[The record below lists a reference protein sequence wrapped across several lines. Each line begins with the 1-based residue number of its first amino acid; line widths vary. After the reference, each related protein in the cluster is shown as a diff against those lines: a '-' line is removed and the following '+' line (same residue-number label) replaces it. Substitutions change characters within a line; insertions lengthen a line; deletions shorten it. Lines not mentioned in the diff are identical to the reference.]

1 MAFDAGA
8 VVGRMVLDKT
18 QWNASVASVG
28 RDRDKMNSGFASFAN
43 SIKSNWVGISVT
55 IAVAVAVAKVSWDL
69 ALPAAR
75 SRQIEDAFM
84 GIANGAGIAGKEL
97 KKALKEASAFTVEFS
112 SIASTTSALIG
123 RSLSQSQIVA
133 LMQVARAEARKTGE
147 TVEQAYNTIANS
159 VTGGFTRAL
168 KTAYGINVDATVA
181 VANYARATGM
191 TTEKVE
197 QFYKAQ
203 AIANEILKKTKDDL
217 DSISAS
223 QLTHYERMQQMQARW
238 KEFIEWIG
246 EGVYNIFII
255 VGSIAG
261 IIMSGLLSVIDNT
274 MSAIQRSFAFVIG
287 MMQKLVSLI
296 PGVGNALDGLRK
308 QFDASA
314 DSFNEKA
321 QNNLKQVGA
330 YYEEIVGAVK
340 DMVSDT
346 SDSANGLFGNVKSN
360 AEDMTVGVKQTV
372 DQWLAQMKQDFNG
385 ILEFTQGIFTGL
397 QSNFKTIVADGIRGD
412 LSSMKSYFVSFGN
425 MVIDVI
431 AEIIAKWMAMK
442 VVTGFAGIFAG
453 AWGSGGAENI
463 MATGANIGMTAGYA
477 EGIDYVPEA
486 GNYKLHE
493 GEKVVPKYDAAKNES
508 QAVTIYNLIT
518 PEAVAA
524 AMSGKEGNGVIINVV
539 NQNSLRN
546 GVIRREVKRR

>member
-8 VVGRMVLDKT
+8 IVGRMLLDKT
-18 QWNASVASVG
+18 QWNASVVSVG
-28 RDRDKMNSGFASFAN
+28 RDQEKMRSGFASFVNSMKENWLGTAALIAAGAVVARQAWATMEAGVKADQVEAGFMNIAN
-43 SIKSNWVGISVT
+43 S
-55 IAVAVAVAKVSWDL
+55 
-69 ALPAAR
+69 
-75 SRQIEDAFM
+75 
-84 GIANGAGIAGKEL
+84 AGIAGKKL
-97 KKALKEASAFTVEFS
+97 KEALKEASAFTVEFS
-112 SIASTTSALIG
+112 DIASTTSALIG
-123 RSLSQSQIVA
+123 RSLSESQITS

-168 KTAYGINVDATVA
+168 KTAYGVNVDATVA

-197 QFYKAQ
+197 QFYKSQ
-203 AIANEILKKTKDDL
+203 AIANEILKQTKGDL
-217 DSISAS
+217 DSLSS
-223 QLTHYERMQQMQARW
+223 TQLTHYERIQQMQARY
-238 KEFIEWIG
+238 KEFSETVG
-246 EGVYNIFII
+246 KHTYNVLVIL
-255 VGSIAG
+255 GSISG
-261 IIMSGLLSVIDNT
+261 IIMASVLSVIDNT